1 MFLGSSP
8 VIFQAYTFWVSEWL
22 FIQKHSCCF
31 FIVIDVL
38 ENQVGNSSV
47 VHTLHIFSHPRNSRE
62 DSDPTFGTVTAIWT
76 GFGNLC
82 LFFPFEFQGT
92 DGFYHSAVQIL
103 RLWSLKRRA
112 RLYGCHCVASHS
124 EAPVL
129 LCALPVHSQTPRSSI
144 VLSLFLKCYDFEL
157 ATSADLARS
166 HQRKQTFCGN
176 PKMHTLQHIY
186 LVISLTSL
194 DRVQNFN
201 FAINLFKSTRLFSI
215 E

>member
-1 MFLGSSP
+1 MSWRTRRGILQWSIHYIYSVTREIAGK
-8 VIFQAYTFWVSEWL
+8 
-22 FIQKHSCCF
+22 IQTPP
-31 FIVIDVL
+31 L
-38 ENQVGNSSV
+38 AQ
-47 VHTLHIFSHPRNSRE
+47 
-62 DSDPTFGTVTAIWT
+62 WQ
-76 GFGNLC
+76 
-82 LFFPFEFQGT
+82 PFELVLAICAFSFLLNFRAQMGST
-92 DGFYHSAVQIL
+92 IALCRFLD
-103 RLWSLKRRA
+103 WSLKRRA

-124 EAPVL
+124 EAPVS

-166 HQRKQTFCGN
+166 HQRKQTFYGN